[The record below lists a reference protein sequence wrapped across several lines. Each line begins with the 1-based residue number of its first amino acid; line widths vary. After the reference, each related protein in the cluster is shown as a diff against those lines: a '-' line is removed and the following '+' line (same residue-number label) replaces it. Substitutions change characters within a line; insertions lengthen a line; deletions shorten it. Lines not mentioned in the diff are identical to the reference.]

1 MHVQASFSR
10 LAIIVLVLCILS
22 VANSMTADRTNDQQD
37 VPDSLTIAALTA
49 REPAA
54 RVAAVQKLAD
64 QSVLA
69 RLTAHDESREVRE
82 AAVARVTDQAV
93 LAGIAMSAGL
103 DVAFSAIAGIT
114 DQNLLAQIADGR
126 STLER
131 ARVEIGTLDAT
142 FRSEPVEVQRLLVN
156 YTGLFSEHL
165 PRIEASIRQCDE
177 LWRDV
182 STWDGRKRHAEL
194 MAARAILHRSLGDDR
209 MAHETAVY
217 LVNQFTAKLESA
229 RERVTATRR

>member
-1 MHVQASFSR
+1 MDVGTGIAVV
-10 LAIIVLVLCILS
+10 ALVLSAAGFGVS
-22 VANSMTADRTNDQQD
+22 VWATRISRKSFEHAVRAQESSD
-37 VPDSLTIAALTA
+37 A
-49 REPAA
+49 REFD
-54 RVAAVQKLAD
+54 RVRSD
-64 QSVLA
+64 
-69 RLTAHDESREVRE
+69 
-82 AAVARVTDQAV
+82 
-93 LAGIAMSAGL
+93 
-103 DVAFSAIAGIT
+103 
-114 DQNLLAQIADGR
+114 LLAQIADGR